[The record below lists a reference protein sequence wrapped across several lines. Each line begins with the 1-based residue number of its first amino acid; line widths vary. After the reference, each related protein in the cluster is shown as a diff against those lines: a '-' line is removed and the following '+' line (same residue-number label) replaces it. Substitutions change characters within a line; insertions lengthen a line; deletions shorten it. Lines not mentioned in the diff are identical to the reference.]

1 MDWGLNLPTTTR
13 PRSMEDGGNLCSQS
27 EQPIHSEGAHQG
39 DIEPRLIHQE
49 DLFVSEDTMY
59 GGWAHPN
66 ISNVSVIFS
75 PLDRQDSRWID
86 LQGEGNG
93 IPAASLSHVPTDN
106 VQTCISSLSDTK
118 GPDEVL
124 QLSMLVAK
132 INETINNLHRSS
144 CGTINNASDLDDY
157 PIGSVLQL
165 SRDFLRILRGI
176 QRTELFLSPDLNGN
190 MANLRSSQQQSP
202 DETFSST
209 SRASQTRFNAN
220 ALTSADAKSLGLTG
234 VKGIGVSSE
243 LLIISCYISLTNLC
257 SIVLDHF
264 ERYIRL
270 QSEAGSNR
278 WTTVVEPFQ
287 TPDILL
293 RELPGAGETWSKT
306 CTAIH
311 LLLDA
316 LRSTAEAIGISDFLN
331 EIRLSGPDDSAIMS
345 QEQDSEACADVIGEF
360 VHSVLKI
367 GLFQKVESLK
377 QLLRARMNL

>member
-1 MDWGLNLPTTTR
+1 MATTTNSLSLRPSCERCRFHKLKCTISSEDSTDDHPRCVRCPRAKVECAFGRRSRGRRHQQGASTSQMDWGLNLPTTTR
-13 PRSMEDGGNLCSQS
+13 PRSIED
-27 EQPIHSEGAHQG
+27 
-39 DIEPRLIHQE
+39 
-49 DLFVSEDTMY
+49 

-66 ISNVSVIFS
+66 ISNVSVIFL
-75 PLDRQDSRWID
+75 PVDRQDSRWID

-93 IPAASLSHVPTDN
+93 IPAASLSHGPTDN
-106 VQTCISSLSDTK
+106 VQSCISSISDTK

-132 INETINNLHRSS
+132 INETINSLQRGS
-144 CGTINNASDLDDY
+144 CATINNASDLDDY
-157 PIGSVLQL
+157 PIGSVLQ
-165 SRDFLRILRGI
+165 SYRDFLCILRGM
-176 QRTELFLSPDLNGN
+176 QRTEPFLSPDLN
-190 MANLRSSQQQSP
+190 
-202 DETFSST
+202 
-209 SRASQTRFNAN
+209 
-220 ALTSADAKSLGLTG
+220 DAKSLGLTG

-293 RELPGAGETWSKT
+293 RELPGAGETWSKA
-306 CTAIH
+306 C
-311 LLLDA
+311 
-316 LRSTAEAIGISDFLN
+316 
-331 EIRLSGPDDSAIMS
+331 PDDSVVMS
-345 QEQDSEACADVIGEF
+345 QEQGSEACVDVIGVF
-360 VHSVLKI
+360 VHSVMKI
-367 GLFQKVESLK
+367 GLFQKVDSLK